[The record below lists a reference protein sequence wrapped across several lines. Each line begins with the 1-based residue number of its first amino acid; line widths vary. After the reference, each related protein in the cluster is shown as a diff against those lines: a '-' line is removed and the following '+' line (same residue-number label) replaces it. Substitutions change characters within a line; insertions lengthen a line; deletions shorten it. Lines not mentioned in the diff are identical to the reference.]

1 MFRTTDAV
9 NTSLLTEGHR
19 HEVWSATL
27 EARNQTARRADPPD
41 EIPQT
46 GHDGLHRYLSPI
58 ALSVVGPTVFSA
70 YVFAFW
76 SLAADIGLTHS
87 FPWSAG
93 PLSSWFIWL
102 ALALLLTLVE
112 STLPWNKLTEE

>member
-1 MFRTTDAV
+1 MKQYRK
-9 NTSLLTEGHR
+9 
-19 HEVWSATL
+19 
-27 EARNQTARRADPPD
+27 PPH

-46 GHDGLHRYLSPI
+46 INDGLRRYFAPI
-58 ALSVVGPTVFSA
+58 ALPVVGPTVFSA

-93 PLSSWFIWL
+93 PLSSCFIWL
-102 ALALLLTLVE
+102 ALALLLTLVA